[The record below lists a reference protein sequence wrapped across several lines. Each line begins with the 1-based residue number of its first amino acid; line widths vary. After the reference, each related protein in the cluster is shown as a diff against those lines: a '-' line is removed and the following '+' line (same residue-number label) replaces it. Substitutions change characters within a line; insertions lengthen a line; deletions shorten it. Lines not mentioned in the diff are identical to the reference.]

1 MMSEL
6 SDKELLERLLKI
18 LNQYRLLRNGMQ
30 PWQIERALR
39 EDMADPKMVAPV
51 DMLLFC
57 PICDWQHV
65 DAPDE
70 QTPGWDNPPHKSHL
84 CRMCGHIWRP
94 SDRPTNGILMITTK
108 GEKDGPADPVIAKTM
123 PSEKHKEF
131 HEIYTRNLS
140 ECFNP
145 KGLSRSN
152 GHTLRRTDGHCG
164 NCYHA
169 ALAEVHRLPI
179 PLT

>member
-1 MMSEL
+1 MSQL

-18 LNQYRLLRNGMQ
+18 LNTYKMLRYGML
-30 PWQIERALR
+30 PSQIERALR
-39 EDMADPKMVAPV
+39 QDLSVPTNEAPV

-84 CRMCGHIWRP
+84 CRMCGHVWRP
-94 SDRPTNGILMITTK
+94 SDRATNGVLMINTK
-108 GEKDGPADPVIAKTM
+108 GEKDGPPDPVIAKTQ
-123 PSEKHKEF
+123 PSEKYKEF
-131 HEIYTRNLS
+131 EEIYTRNLRA
-140 ECFNP
+140 CANP
-145 KGLSRSN
+145 EGLTRSN
-152 GHTLRRTDGHCG
+152 GHMLRRTDGHCG
-164 NCYHA
+164 NCYYA
-169 ALAEVHRLPI
+169 ALAEVLRLPI